1 MKKVKVLI
9 VDDANMSREMLK
21 MVIEKEERYEVVD
34 AIKSVRFSDVYIAHK
49 AIDLVLMDI
58 LMPDGS
64 FGLAAAKAMKRINPD
79 IKIIAITSM
88 PEVSWMD
95 QAREIGIESFWYK
108 ENSIHSF
115 IDVMDRTMQGE
126 SIYPIDVPVT
136 SIGLAKSYEFTA
148 RELEVLRLMTSG
160 ATNAAIGDALCM
172 SENTVKTHIRHMLE
186 KTGCENRTELAI
198 KARVSGLVIGDKQS

>member
-21 MVIEKEERYEVVD
+21 MVVEKEERYEVVD
-34 AIKSVRFSDVYIAHK
+34 AIKSARFSDVYIAHK

-88 PEVSWMD
+88 PEVSWIK
-95 QAREIGIESFWYK
+95 QAKAIGIESFWYK
-108 ENSIHSF
+108 DSPFETLINI
-115 IDVMDRTMQGE
+115 IKQTMNGAH
-126 SIYPIDVPVT
+126 IYPET
-136 SIGLAKSYEFTA
+136 SKETTIGLAKSSEFTE
-148 RELEVLRLMTSG
+148 RELDVLRQMTTG
-160 ATNAAIGDALCM
+160 ASNSIIAQRLCM
-172 SENTVKTHIRHMLE
+172 SENTVKTHIRHLLE

-198 KARVSGLVIGDKQS
+198 KARLSGLVISDED